1 MPFNFINYGTFTG
14 PANDY
19 TFIDTEPLWWE
30 EIPIDTSFKLT
41 DIGVVFFNNPGD
53 YAYFHCAGTSTSN
66 IILEKNAGSNLPS
79 LIAKVSQMIVNG
91 KIIANGNIVVNGT
104 ISANNTITLAGIGD
118 VASQINLAKAL
129 PAKPFD
135 IPHPSKS
142 THRLRHVS
150 LEGPEIG
157 VYFRGKLINSTTIT
171 VPEYWA
177 NLVDAE
183 TITVNLTPIGSY
195 QELFVDKIDWGK
207 IIHIKNNSGAAI
219 NCYYTVY
226 AERKDMDKLIVEYE
240 GTSPKDY
247 PGQDWLQLK

>member
-14 PANDY
+14 PANEY
-19 TFIDTEPLWWE
+19 TFIDTEPLWHE
-30 EIPIDTSFKLT
+30 DIPIDTSFNLQ
-41 DIGVVFFNNPGD
+41 DIGVVFFNNPAD
-53 YAYFHCAGTSTSN
+53 YVYFHCAGTSTSN
-66 IILEKNAGSNLPS
+66 IILEKNEGAYLPN
-79 LIAKVSQMIVNG
+79 LIAKVSELIINGDIITNGEIVFNG
-91 KIIANGNIVVNGT
+91 I
-104 ISANNTITLAGIGD
+104 ISANTSIILEGVGD
-118 VASQINLAKAL
+118 IASQINLAKAL

-135 IPHPSKS
+135 IPHPSKPN
-142 THRLRHVS
+142 HRLRYVS

-157 VYFRGKLINSTTIT
+157 VYFRGKLQNSTTIN
-171 VPEYWA
+171 VPDYWS

-240 GTSPKDY
+240 GISPRDY
-247 PGQDWLQLK
+247 PGQDWLNLK